1 VIYSLQNELI
11 LRAKK
16 LVYGHFF
23 ESTLRQCSSEYI
35 EYKFNDSTRFANI
48 TLVHYEIFQ
57 ANQNEEEKQLL
68 LTIIEL
74 LMLSLD
80 IMDDI
85 QDEDFLEGPW
95 TKHPIATNLN
105 IIMGFLLICLQE
117 VDKSSLSIQMKNWL
131 KNEIHSC
138 ILNSINGQQLD
149 LKNEIHSEKDYIDMV
164 THKSGYLIKLACLLG
179 TGNINPIQRS
189 LIENYAICIGV
200 INQIKNDM
208 RDIMQWDKK
217 NDFLNLKKTLPILYY
232 LNSKN
237 DNFILIKKFFNQEIQ
252 YDELNNQALDSLKH
266 ILLYGGSMEYCSVM
280 QNLYVYKSKRY
291 IEQLSL
297 SQANKDRLI
306 GTLL

>member
-1 VIYSLQNELI
+1 MIYSLQNELI

-57 ANQNEEEKQLL
+57 DNQNEEEKQLL

-74 LMLSLD
+74 LMLALD

-117 VDKSSLSIQMKNWL
+117 VDKASLSIQMKNWL
-131 KNEIHSC
+131 KNENT
-138 ILNSINGQQLD
+138 LF
-149 LKNEIHSEKDYIDMV
+149 YF
-164 THKSGYLIKLACLLG
+164 KL
-179 TGNINPIQRS
+179 
-189 LIENYAICIGV
+189 Y
-200 INQIKNDM
+200 
-208 RDIMQWDKK
+208 
-217 NDFLNLKKTLPILYY
+217 
-232 LNSKN
+232 
-237 DNFILIKKFFNQEIQ
+237 
-252 YDELNNQALDSLKH
+252 
-266 ILLYGGSMEYCSVM
+266 
-280 QNLYVYKSKRY
+280 
-291 IEQLSL
+291 
-297 SQANKDRLI
+297 
-306 GTLL
+306 